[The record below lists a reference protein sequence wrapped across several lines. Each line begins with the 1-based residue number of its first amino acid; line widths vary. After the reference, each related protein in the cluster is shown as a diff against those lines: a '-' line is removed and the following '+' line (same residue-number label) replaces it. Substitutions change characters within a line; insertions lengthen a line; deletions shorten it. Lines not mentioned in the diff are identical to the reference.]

1 MALTASERQQKETQ
15 SDRKSISRKRKMENK
30 VYEVAGKKVG
40 VREITIN
47 CLDHPDARRRVREF
61 AQKLINHAR

>member
-1 MALTASERQQKETQ
+1 MALTIVE
-15 SDRKSISRKRKMENK
+15 RKSISRKRKMENK